1 MTTRRETPRVIAVTR
16 VQQGKEDEV
25 ETFLRDT
32 MAPAVRQRRPHLT
45 DMWEVL
51 RPAQDQDTDGTAAY
65 VFLFYGD
72 APREDW
78 ELGRLFAEAY
88 GDEEATRRGE
98 QWSQLLDGEQGVHYL
113 SGVLPMES
121 G

>member
-1 MTTRRETPRVIAVTR
+1 MPTASDTLRFIAVNR
-16 VQQGKEDEV
+16 VKQGREQEF

-32 MAPAVRQRRPHLT
+32 VAPAVEQRRPHLT

-65 VFLFYGD
+65 VFLFYGE
-72 APREDW
+72 APLEDW

-88 GDEEATRRGE
+88 GDEDANRLGE
-98 QWSQLLDGEQGVHYL
+98 QWSQLLDGEQGIHYL
-113 SGVLPMES
+113 GGLLPVK
-121 G
+121 